1 MNLPLCIQS
10 DWGQSQPLKQTPS
23 KGDTEIHLLP
33 QCCSMRPLAART
45 PSSRK
50 AAAASAGTSTLP
62 AACEIQLSPQIFLT
76 SSHVSELGHR
86 TQQRAQWM
94 LREKWTGLL
103 SPQLQFPHTH
113 PHPPPLLGVKSRDA
127 AQGTCSLPGVG
138 GEKTMSSELLQSH
151 RDNPTYQF
159 SSPSARQGKEQPN
172 RLVHH
177 IKPWPSMSLT
187 IYILTVERE
196 KLGALHWEVRAERH
210 FNIKVFLHPGL
221 RFAAVQDLLFMHVC
235 SSWHQNCY

>member
-1 MNLPLCIQS
+1 MSPGGWKMNLPLCIQS

-76 SSHVSELGHR
+76 SSHVSELSHR

-113 PHPPPLLGVKSRDA
+113 PHPPPLLGVKSKDA

-138 GEKTMSSELLQSH
+138 GEKTMS
-151 RDNPTYQF
+151 
-159 SSPSARQGKEQPN
+159 
-172 RLVHH
+172 
-177 IKPWPSMSLT
+177 
-187 IYILTVERE
+187 
-196 KLGALHWEVRAERH
+196 
-210 FNIKVFLHPGL
+210 
-221 RFAAVQDLLFMHVC
+221 
-235 SSWHQNCY
+235 